1 MYDGGNQVYDS
12 FMLSPSYLGIVKA
25 IPFVRSSL
33 GSLSYEEELTV
44 CVVKETN
51 SSEESALSFH
61 LSKRFNGK
69 NATFTI
75 ISGLTIT
82 FVSDANYNI
91 ILMDS
96 HLHLPKGAL
105 LAQSQ
110 RSNIEELL
118 KWLKLKLSAT
128 VNLCTVSFV
137 NFR

>member
-61 LSKRFNGK
+61 LSRRLTSTNAAFTNLNCVGEAIGRYGLVQCYIKHTSING
-69 NATFTI
+69 TFT
-75 ISGLTIT
+75 
-82 FVSDANYNI
+82 
-91 ILMDS
+91 
-96 HLHLPKGAL
+96 
-105 LAQSQ
+105 
-110 RSNIEELL
+110 
-118 KWLKLKLSAT
+118 
-128 VNLCTVSFV
+128 
-137 NFR
+137 